1 MTHLYADLR
10 KLNSLTKKTLHPIP
24 VIKNLIQK
32 LSGHEHYIL
41 IDLKDSY
48 QSLRIHKDDRA
59 KAAIITTS
67 GQYIPTR
74 LGYGFCNAPS
84 HFSKI
89 IASVLARFPK
99 CFNYLDDIV
108 LYGNDVDELVDLF
121 DRVLG
126 ALEKAGFRISLHK
139 LALFKK
145 KVKLLGVVVSNKGI
159 TCDPTKVDTI
169 NKFPEPTTKL
179 GVQRFLGSI
188 NFHSDF
194 IQNYSKICLPILKYL
209 HKETPSTFIFD
220 SEAKAAFHQ
229 LKKAVTTP
237 VRLNFIDSSRPVF
250 VETDASNTHFGG
262 YAYQVKEIDR
272 SELDTLKKQL
282 EEEATLTE
290 PEINSRLQQI
300 IEDYTANKSIP
311 IYDFDA
317 KPQIEEAKK
326 ANPFLNVTAKS
337 KVTQTKIFLMEINFF
352 YGKKFTPSQ
361 VRGWTSLLKELSAIL
376 ITLQSRADIL
386 SLAQSVIVCTDC
398 ACAVYLYE
406 QSASHSLM
414 SRYLSKLTNYPF
426 LVLIKHKKGKHM
438 TTADNISRMWI
449 TKPTKHPDKVSPYQG
464 ILVKIPFPVGSIITT
479 ADIITYIENNRDQQ
493 IVMSS
498 SDPSITKGTQT
509 PENQTS
515 EIIPVTIPPNTQIN
529 NIGSTQ
535 TGTRAGI
542 KNTPKPP
549 KFNDRKIEIFH
560 IKAEITTDI
569 NKQLNEDNYTAKQ
582 KEHFPRLYSDLLTSQ
597 QTSDKHTL
605 INNIIMIKRNGNF
618 VRLCPPPLQ
627 LTVILKHHMLT
638 HMSPKRMYSVIS
650 NSDYWPTMRAD
661 IDDLCEKCLSCLFLR
676 PYKGLPQK
684 LGYPLPSR
692 AGEILQLD
700 TVSGLPNIRQHSF
713 FCTLIDT
720 FSKFC
725 VTFPLRQDRS
735 EEIVTN
741 LWRIFAVIQP
751 PNILMSDG
759 ATNMNKSVNMTKM
772 ASLFGIKQKV
782 RTPYSSRS
790 LGICE
795 RAHRSILDNI
805 RSLTDTFEISW
816 LDALP
821 IATLAYNSVIHAS
834 TNYTPHELFFGRL
847 PNLWQPTKLPDTA
860 PGNITEFH
868 IENLRQIKLARKNA
882 KNTMQTY
889 RQKMRDKFGG
899 QDKHIVAGMFTLS
912 LNKTPTTP
920 NEKYKLRAKWYGP
933 FLIHQSDFTT
943 ACIGENILTGRVGFL
958 NKDLLKVIPEKD
970 ILKYRSLPKWAKEKM
985 GGGHTYDMWLDMFTN
1000 GELAPLFTRS
1010 AKDLEYGMEGV
1021 YHEVFQDLEELEEI
1035 QQPDPQ
1041 PQDTTESS
1049 SEEEQ
1054 PPHTQTNPVQ
1064 HHKTNTTT
1072 EDPTPQKSVRFNIP
1086 TIRKSSRTV
1095 RAPTKL
1101 DL

>member
-1 MTHLYADLR
+1 MLIHHNSDLR

-24 VIKNLIQK
+24 LIKNLIQK
-32 LSGHEHYIL
+32 LSGHQHYIL

-48 QSLRIHKDDRA
+48 QSLRIHKDDRS
-59 KAAIITTS
+59 KAAIVTSS
-67 GQYIPTR
+67 GQFIPTR

-89 IASVLARFPK
+89 IASVLARFQNV
-99 CFNYLDDIV
+99 FNYLDDIV
-108 LYGNDVDELVDLF
+108 LYGNDVNKLVDLF
-121 DRVLG
+121 DEVLG

-145 KVKLLGVVVSNKGI
+145 KVKLLGVVVSSKGI
-159 TCDPTKVDTI
+159 QCDPVKIETI
-169 NKFPEPTTKL
+169 NQFPEPTTKL
-179 GVQRFLGSI
+179 GVQKFLGSI

-194 IQNYSKICLPILKYL
+194 ILDYSKICLPLLKYL
-209 HKETPSTFIFD
+209 HKDTPSSFTFDI
-220 SEAKAAFHQ
+220 EAKQAFIK

-237 VRLNFIDSSRPVF
+237 IMLNFIDSSRPVF

-272 SELDTLKKQL
+272 SELQSLKEQL
-282 EEEATLTE
+282 QAESEMTE
-290 PEINSRLQQI
+290 NQINARLQKI
-300 IEDYTANKSIP
+300 VEDYTENKEIP
-311 IYDFDA
+311 PYDFAA
-317 KPQIEEAKK
+317 KLPMEEAKK
-326 ANPFLNVTAKS
+326 TNPFLNVTAKS
-337 KVTQTKIFLMEINFF
+337 KVSKDKIFLMQVNFF
-352 YGKKFTPSQ
+352 ISKKFTPSQ
-361 VRGWTSLLKELSAIL
+361 VRGWTSLLKELSAML

-414 SRYLSKLTNYPF
+414 SRYLSKLASYPF
-426 LVLIKHKKGKHM
+426 LVLVKHKKGKHM
-438 TTADNISRMWI
+438 VTADNISRMWI
-449 TKPTKHPDKVSPYQG
+449 AKTTKHPDKVSPYQG
-464 ILVKIPFPVGSIITT
+464 ILVKIPFPIGSIVST
-479 ADIITYIENNRDQQ
+479 ADIITYIETNRDQQ

-498 SDPSITKGTQT
+498 SDPTITKETQT
-509 PENQTS
+509 PKNVES
-515 EIIPVTIPPNTQIN
+515 DIIPITQNPQPNIN
-529 NIGSTQ
+529 TIGSTQ
-535 TGTRAGI
+535 TGTRSGI

-549 KFNDRKIEIFH
+549 KLNDRNIEIFH
-560 IKAEITTDI
+560 IKAEITSDI
-569 NKQLNEDNYTAKQ
+569 NKQLSNDNYTAQQ
-582 KEHFPRLYSDLLTSQ
+582 KKHFPTLYTNLLTNE
-597 QTSDKHTL
+597 TESDKHTL
-605 INNIIMIKRNGNF
+605 TNNIIMIQKNGNF

-627 LTVILKHHMLT
+627 LTIILKHHMLT
-638 HMSPKRMYSVIS
+638 HMSPKRMFTVIS
-650 NSDYWPTMRAD
+650 NSDYWPSMRSD
-661 IDDLCEKCLSCLFLR
+661 IEDFCAKCLSCLFLR
-676 PYKGLPQK
+676 PYKGPPQQ

-700 TVSGLPNIRQHSF
+700 TVSGLPNVRQHSF

-751 PNILMSDG
+751 PNVLMSDG
-759 ATNMNKSVNMTKM
+759 ATNMNKSANMIKM

-790 LGICE
+790 LGLCE

-805 RSLTDTFEISW
+805 RSLTDTFQITW

-821 IATLAYNSVIHAS
+821 IATLAYNSVTHTS

-860 PGNITEFH
+860 PGNINDFH
-868 IENLRQIKLARKNA
+868 LENLRQIKLARKNA
-882 KNTMQTY
+882 KQTMQTY

-899 QDKHIVAGMFTLS
+899 QDKHILAGMFVLS

-970 ILKYRSLPKWAKEKM
+970 ILRYRSLPKWAKEKM
-985 GGGHTYDMWLDMFTN
+985 GGGHTYDMWLDMFNN

-1010 AKDLEYGMEGV
+1010 TGDLEYGMEGV
-1021 YHEVFQDLEELEEI
+1021 YHEVFQDLEDLEEI
-1035 QQPDPQ
+1035 QQPEPAPQVTSQSSSDDEQPHQ
-1041 PQDTTESS
+1041 PQNEPT
-1049 SEEEQ
+1049 
-1054 PPHTQTNPVQ
+1054 PPSQNST
-1064 HHKTNTTT
+1064 KTTT
-1072 EDPTPQKSVRFNIP
+1072 PTKTVRFEVQP
-1086 TIRKSSRTV
+1086 TRKSSRTIKP
-1095 RAPTKL
+1095 PTKL

>member
-1 MTHLYADLR
+1 MS
-10 KLNSLTKKTLHPIP
+10 KPLTVT
-24 VIKNLIQK
+24 
-32 LSGHEHYIL
+32 S
-41 IDLKDSY
+41 
-48 QSLRIHKDDRA
+48 
-59 KAAIITTS
+59 S

-89 IASVLARFPK
+89 IASVLARFPN

-121 DRVLG
+121 DRVLA

-145 KVKLLGVVVSNKGI
+145 KVKLLGVVVSSKGI
-159 TCDPTKVDTI
+159 QCDPVKIETI
-169 NKFPEPTTKL
+169 NQFPEPTTKL
-179 GVQRFLGSI
+179 GVQKFLGSI

-194 IQNYSKICLPILKYL
+194 IHNYSQICLPILKYL
-209 HKETPSTFIFD
+209 HKDTPSSFTFD
-220 SEAKAAFHQ
+220 SESKEAFRK

-237 VRLNFIDSSRPVF
+237 VMLNFIDSSRPVF

-272 SELDTLKKQL
+272 SELETLKTQL
-282 EEEATLTE
+282 EEESNMTE
-290 PEINSRLQQI
+290 TQINEKLQKI
-300 IEDYTANKSIP
+300 IDDYTSNKPIP
-311 IYDFDA
+311 IYDFES
-317 KPQIEEAKK
+317 KPLLEEAKRN
-326 ANPFLNVTAKS
+326 NPFLNVTAKS
-337 KVTQTKIFLMEINFF
+337 KITKTKIFLMEVNFF
-352 YGKKFTPSQ
+352 ISKKFTPSQ
-361 VRGWTSLLKELSAIL
+361 VRGWTSLLKELSAML

-406 QSASHSLM
+406 QSASNSLM

-426 LVLIKHKKGKHM
+426 LVLVKHKKGKHM
-438 TTADNISRMWI
+438 VTADNLSRMWI
-449 TKPTKHPDKVSPYQG
+449 AKTTKHPDKVSPYQG
-464 ILVKIPFPVGSIITT
+464 ILVKVPFPIGSVITT

-493 IVMSS
+493 IVMAS
-498 SDPSITKGTQT
+498 SDPSITKETQT
-509 PENQTS
+509 PDKLTS
-515 EIIPVTIPPNTQIN
+515 TIIPVTDPPPTEINT
-529 NIGSTQ
+529 IGTTQ

-542 KNTPKPP
+542 KNAPKPP
-549 KFNDRKIEIFH
+549 RLNDRNTEIFH

-569 NKQLNEDNYTAKQ
+569 DKQLNEENYTAQQKQ
-582 KEHFPRLYSDLLTSQ
+582 HFPTLYSDLLTKQ
-597 QTSDKHTL
+597 QKTDKHILT
-605 INNIIMIKRNGNF
+605 NNIIMIKRNGNF

-638 HMSPKRMYSVIS
+638 HMSPKRMHSIIS

-661 IDDLCEKCLSCLFLR
+661 IEDFCEKCLSCLFLR

-700 TVSGLPNIRQHSF
+700 TVSGLPTIRQHSF

-735 EEIVTN
+735 EEIVNN

-751 PNILMSDG
+751 PTILMSDG
-759 ATNMNKSVNMTKM
+759 ATNMNKSTNMTKM
-772 ASLFGIKQKV
+772 ASLFGIKQKI

-805 RSLTDTFEISW
+805 RSLTDTFQISW

-821 IATLAYNSVIHAS
+821 IATLAYNSVTHTS
-834 TNYTPHELFFGRL
+834 TNYTPHELFYGRL

-860 PGNITEFH
+860 PGNIDDFH
-868 IENLRQIKLARKNA
+868 LENLRQIKLARKNA
-882 KNTMQTY
+882 KQTMQNY
-889 RQKMRDKFGG
+889 RQKMRDMFGG

-943 ACIGENILTGRVGFL
+943 ACIGENILTGRIGFL

-970 ILKYRSLPKWAKEKM
+970 ILKYRSLPNWAKEKM
-985 GGGHTYDMWLDMFTN
+985 GGGHTYDMWLDMFNN
-1000 GELAPLFTRS
+1000 GELSPLFTRS
-1010 AKDLEYGMEGV
+1010 ARDLEYGKEGV
-1021 YHEVFQDLEELEEI
+1021 YLEVFQDLEDLEEI
-1035 QQPDPQ
+1035 EQPVTPPHNISQSSSDEELPPQ
-1041 PQDTTESS
+1041 PQNNPSQTQQNLTQNKD
-1049 SEEEQ
+1049 Q
-1054 PPHTQTNPVQ
+1054 P
-1064 HHKTNTTT
+1064 
-1072 EDPTPQKSVRFNIP
+1072 PQKSVRFDVPIS
-1086 TIRKSSRTV
+1086 RRSSRTV
-1095 RAPTKL
+1095 KAPTRL